1 MGVSGE
7 VSCPRTQRVI
17 MREGSTGGPIG
28 GGPIKERLSI
38 CTYETQNW
46 PQAVVYVEWGP
57 QTVKRGLLP
66 GRVQR
71 IRVCWVHPEMRV
83 KQKS

>member
-1 MGVSGE
+1 MH
-7 VSCPRTQRVI
+7 I
-17 MREGSTGGPIG
+17 L
-28 GGPIKERLSI
+28 K
-38 CTYETQNW
+38 TQNW
-46 PQAVVYVEWGP
+46 PQAAVYMEWGP

>member
-1 MGVSGE
+1 
-7 VSCPRTQRVI
+7 
-17 MREGSTGGPIG
+17 MREGSTGGPCVLGSVTG
-28 GGPIKERLSI
+28 GDPHQGEVKHMHILK
-38 CTYETQNW
+38 TQNW
-46 PQAVVYVEWGP
+46 PQAAVYMEWGP